1 MIKHIQ
7 KKESFLS
14 ESISLGI
21 DSEYFGA
28 ETNKIPEITKWF
40 QHDAVWPKI
49 RSREWNDKKT
59 FYPFKNISSAF

>member
-49 RSREWNDKKT
+49 RSRETKKRFT
-59 FYPFKNISSAF
+59 PLKT